1 MGIYNCNNQMQKITF
16 VLASASAVLAT
27 SLDTMAED
35 KDVIMVS
42 PNDASLY
49 EVEPE
54 TQELDEAEFDDENML
69 QTEEEFFKYLK
80 KKLSAVKKR
89 IAKKLKSRVKKLVKR
104 LLSGKLGKKS
114 MKRVAKALKMIIK
127 SKRLRKV
134 IKKIKGS
141 KKLLAKAKKVVK
153 AILKKLGKKGK
164 WILKKYGKKVRS
176 YLKKKFSKK

>member
-1 MGIYNCNNQMQKITF
+1 MQKITF

-69 QTEEEFFKYLK
+69 QTEEEFFRFLNDRLNECRSVQCLPYSWLIFFESCSSWPCASNRLQTDKA
-80 KKLSAVKKR
+80 SER
-89 IAKKLKSRVKKLVKR
+89 ESIQENWIA
-104 LLSGKLGKKS
+104 
-114 MKRVAKALKMIIK
+114 MP
-127 SKRLRKV
+127 
-134 IKKIKGS
+134 
-141 KKLLAKAKKVVK
+141 
-153 AILKKLGKKGK
+153 
-164 WILKKYGKKVRS
+164 
-176 YLKKKFSKK
+176 